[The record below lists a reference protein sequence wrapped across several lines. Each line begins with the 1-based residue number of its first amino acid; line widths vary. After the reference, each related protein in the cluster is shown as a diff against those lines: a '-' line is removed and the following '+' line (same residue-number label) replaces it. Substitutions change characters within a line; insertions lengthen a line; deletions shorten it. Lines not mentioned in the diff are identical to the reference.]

1 MALNWGQGLPG
12 RWKRGRSRYGI
23 FIAVLLSLAWA
34 GGAAA
39 QTPSPLA
46 YWQNSAGVVMTPIG
60 GPIPDWSINLLGG
73 GMVMP
78 AFEGSDR
85 YLIQP
90 APGFDIRY
98 KDIAFLSDGDGLGV
112 NLLRGQNYRA
122 GVALSYD
129 VGRSQHADYSLNGIQ
144 SIAPSP
150 EVKAFAEMYFLP
162 FIVSADI
169 RKQLGGTN
177 GIIGDLGVYMPIVGT
192 ESLVVFAGPA
202 VTFANDTY
210 MQRYFG
216 IGTSQAQP
224 HSRFLPYTAGGGF
237 KNANFGVSAIYRF
250 DEHWFLNSDLAYERL
265 LGSAEGSP
273 IVQDR
278 NQFAASVQLGYR
290 F

>member
-1 MALNWGQGLPG
+1 MTLNWGQG
-12 RWKRGRSRYGI
+12 KRGRGRFGI
-23 FIAVLLSLAWA
+23 FIIAILSLAWA

-46 YWQNSAGVVMTPIG
+46 YWQNDAGVVMTPIG
-60 GPIPDWSINLLGG
+60 GPIPDWSINLLAGG
-73 GMVMP
+73 VVMP

-90 APGFDIRY
+90 VPGLDIRY
-98 KDIAFLSDGDGLGV
+98 KDIAFISDGDGLGV

-122 GVALSYD
+122 GVAISYD

-150 EVKAFAEMYFLP
+150 EVKAFAEAYFLP
-162 FIVSADI
+162 FVVSANI
-169 RKQLGGTN
+169 RKQLGGAN

-192 ESLVVFAGPA
+192 ETLIVFAGPA
-202 VTFANDTY
+202 VTFANGTY

-224 HSRFLPYTAGGGF
+224 HSQFLPYKADGGF
-237 KNANFGVSAIYRF
+237 KNANFGVSAIYRL
-250 DEHWFLNSDLAYERL
+250 DKHWLLHSDLAYERL
-265 LGSAEGSP
+265 LGSAAGSP

-278 NQFAASVQLGYR
+278 NQFTASLQIGYR